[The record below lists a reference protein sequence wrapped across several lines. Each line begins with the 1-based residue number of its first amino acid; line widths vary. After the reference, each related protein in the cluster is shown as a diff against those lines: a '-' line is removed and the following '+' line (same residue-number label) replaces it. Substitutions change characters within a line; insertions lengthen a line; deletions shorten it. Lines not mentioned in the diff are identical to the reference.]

1 LITKLLHK
9 LQVDERASGWAGDG
23 EKLPRVEEG
32 VGKIVYYFLMLFVL
46 VGFFEVLGLT
56 IITEPLNA
64 LLAGVFAY
72 LPHLVAAGALAVA
85 AWIVAAILRGLT
97 RRLLEATNI
106 DKKVTEQTD
115 SDRLSVSK
123 ALSEAVYWL
132 IWLIFLL
139 PILGALGL
147 QSLVEPLTAMFNEVL
162 AFVPQLLAAIVILVV
177 GWFVA
182 KIVRRIVTSFLVAIG
197 TDEFSDRIGL
207 GRVLGKQNLSG
218 LLGIVVFIIILVPVV
233 IASLDA
239 LNMTS
244 LTAPLSAMLASIFTA
259 VPAILAAVAILV
271 VAYVIGKLL
280 GELVATVLEGVGFD
294 NILIF
299 LGLAKEPVTGRMAP
313 SQLVGTIVLV
323 AVLVLAAL
331 SATSILNMPALT
343 LILAQFLGF
352 AWRII
357 VGLVIF
363 GLGLWLASLI
373 VSGIE
378 ATDWP
383 HKKLAVIFTRIAV
396 IALATAMALGQM
408 GLADA
413 IINLAFGLIVGGF
426 VLAAAL
432 AFGLGGREVAGREL
446 EGWVTAVHEEEN
458 VIIVQQDS
466 PAAKDEQE

>member
-1 LITKLLHK
+1 
-9 LQVDERASGWAGDG
+9 
-23 EKLPRVEEG
+23 
-32 VGKIVYYFLMLFVL
+32 
-46 VGFFEVLGLT
+46 
-56 IITEPLNA
+56 
-64 LLAGVFAY
+64 
-72 LPHLVAAGALAVA
+72 
-85 AWIVAAILRGLT
+85 
-97 RRLLEATNI
+97 
-106 DKKVTEQTD
+106 
-115 SDRLSVSK
+115 
-123 ALSEAVYWL
+123 
-132 IWLIFLL
+132 
-139 PILGALGL
+139 
-147 QSLVEPLTAMFNEVL
+147 
-162 AFVPQLLAAIVILVV
+162 
-177 GWFVA
+177 
-182 KIVRRIVTSFLVAIG
+182 
-197 TDEFSDRIGL
+197 
-207 GRVLGKQNLSG
+207 
-218 LLGIVVFIIILVPVV
+218 
-233 IASLDA
+233 
-239 LNMTS
+239 
-244 LTAPLSAMLASIFTA
+244 
-259 VPAILAAVAILV
+259 
-271 VAYVIGKLL
+271 
-280 GELVATVLEGVGFD
+280 
-294 NILIF
+294 
-299 LGLAKEPVTGRMAP
+299 
-313 SQLVGTIVLV
+313 VGTIVLV

-343 LILAQFLGF
+343 LILVQFLGF